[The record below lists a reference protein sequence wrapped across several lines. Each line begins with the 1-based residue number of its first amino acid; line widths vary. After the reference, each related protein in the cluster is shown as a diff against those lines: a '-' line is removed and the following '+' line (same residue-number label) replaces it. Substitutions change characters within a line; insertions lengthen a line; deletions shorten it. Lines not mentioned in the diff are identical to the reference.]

1 MAEEIHSQE
10 EIKELREELLKEFG
24 IKTSPNAT
32 YETLMAKLTEATSG
46 KQLSESD
53 LDRLIAEPDYVEEKK
68 DSELEKFKSMNPFK
82 RKKYLMQLIRVR
94 IINMDAEDTR
104 RFGMYSVN
112 TPDTEDVTRIIP
124 LLPETGAD
132 AWHIPR
138 VLLNHLKEMKF
149 PKTVKDPKTQRP
161 VTTWVPRFNFEIL
174 PELTQEELEAL
185 RKHQMLL
192 EGAGENKE

>member
-1 MAEEIHSQE
+1 MADETHSQE

-24 IKTSPNAT
+24 IKTSPNAS

-46 KQLSESD
+46 KQLTDSD
-53 LDRLIAEPDYVEEKK
+53 LDRLIAEPDYVAEKK
-68 DSELEKFKSMNPFK
+68 DSELEKFKSMSPFK

-94 IINMDAEDTR
+94 IINMDAEDAR

-161 VTTWVPRFNFEIL
+161 VTSWVPRFNFEIL
-174 PELTQEELEAL
+174 PDLTQEELEAI

-192 EGAGENKE
+192 EGAGDKKE

>member
-1 MAEEIHSQE
+1 MADETHSQE

-24 IKTSPNAT
+24 IKTSPNAS

-46 KQLSESD
+46 KQLTDSD

-68 DSELEKFKSMNPFK
+68 DSEFEKFKSMSPFK

-104 RFGMYSVN
+104 RFGMFSVN

-161 VTTWVPRFNFEIL
+161 VTSWVPRFNFEIL
-174 PELTQEELEAL
+174 PDLTQEELEAI

-192 EGAGENKE
+192 EGAGDKKE